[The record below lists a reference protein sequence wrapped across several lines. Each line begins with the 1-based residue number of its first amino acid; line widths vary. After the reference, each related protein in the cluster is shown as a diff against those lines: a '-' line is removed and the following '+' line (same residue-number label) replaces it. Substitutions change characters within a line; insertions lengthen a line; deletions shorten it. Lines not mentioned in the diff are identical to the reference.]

1 MIKKSSCIMINTP
14 EFWYK
19 KDLISK
25 FKTLLLLPFSIIW
38 ILLSLIK
45 RNFAKRYKSHLKVIC
60 IGNLSIGGTGKTP
73 FSIQTYKI
81 LEILGYKPVFLTR
94 GYRGLTKGPIL
105 VNKSHNHKDVG
116 DEALLLSKVGTTI
129 VSSNRCIGAKYI
141 ENLKKNYDVIIMDD
155 GLQNYQLEQ
164 DIKLLLIDKKLL
176 FGNGYCIPAGPL
188 RQTITQGLKKI
199 DAIIF
204 TGDGDIK
211 DINLNFINNIQNFD
225 TKLEI
230 KNTFKTK
237 QNNFLAF
244 CALGN
249 PIKFFNTLKKN
260 NFKIV
265 LTKSFPDHYEYKN
278 KDINTLKEEADN
290 RNLKLITTEKDYVK
304 IDDKENEI
312 SVLPIEINFSKA
324 DGNKFKSFL
333 KEKIND

>member
-1 MIKKSSCIMINTP
+1 MINTP

-45 RNFAKRYKSHLKVIC
+45 KNFAKRYKSHLKVIC

-141 ENLKKNYDVIIMDD
+141 ENLKKNYDIIIMDD

-278 KDINTLKEEADN
+278 KDINTLREEADN

>member
-1 MIKKSSCIMINTP
+1 MINTP

-19 KDLISK
+19 KDLISR

-38 ILLSLIK
+38 ILLSSIK
-45 RNFAKRYKSHLKVIC
+45 KNFAKRYKSHLKVIC

-204 TGDGDIK
+204 TGDGDTK

-230 KNTFKTK
+230 KNNFKTK

>member
-1 MIKKSSCIMINTP
+1 MINTP

-45 RNFAKRYKSHLKVIC
+45 KNFAKRYKSHLKVIC

-225 TKLEI
+225 TKLEL

>member
-1 MIKKSSCIMINTP
+1 MINTP

-176 FGNGYCIPAGPL
+176 FGNGYCVPAGPL
-188 RQTITQGLKKI
+188 RQTITHGLKKI

-225 TKLEI
+225 TKLQI

-265 LTKSFPDHYEYKN
+265 LTKSFPDHYKYKN

-324 DGNKFKSFL
+324 DGNKCKSFL

>member
-1 MIKKSSCIMINTP
+1 MINTP

-45 RNFAKRYKSHLKVIC
+45 KNFVKRYKSHLKVIC

-81 LEILGYKPVFLTR
+81 LETLGYKPVFLTR

-141 ENLKKNYDVIIMDD
+141 ENLKKNYDIIIMDD

-164 DIKLLLIDKKLL
+164 DIKLLLIDKKFL

-237 QNNFLAF
+237 KNNFLAF

-278 KDINTLKEEADN
+278 KDINTLREEADN

>member
-1 MIKKSSCIMINTP
+1 MINTP

-25 FKTLLLLPFSIIW
+25 FKALLLLPFSIIW
-38 ILLSLIK
+38 ILLSSIK
-45 RNFAKRYKSHLKVIC
+45 KNFAKRYKSHLKVIC

-141 ENLKKNYDVIIMDD
+141 ENLKKNYDIIIMDD

-204 TGDGDIK
+204 TGDGDTK

-312 SVLPIEINFSKA
+312 SVLPIEINFNKA

>member
-1 MIKKSSCIMINTP
+1 MINTP

-19 KDLISK
+19 KDLISR

-45 RNFAKRYKSHLKVIC
+45 KNFAKRYKSHLKVIC

-141 ENLKKNYDVIIMDD
+141 ENLKKNYDIIIMDD

-204 TGDGDIK
+204 TGDGDTK

>member
-1 MIKKSSCIMINTP
+1 MINTP
-14 EFWYK
+14 KFWYK
-19 KDLISK
+19 KDFISK
-25 FKTLLLLPFSIIW
+25 FKTLLLLPFSIVW

-45 RNFAKRYKSHLKVIC
+45 KNFVKRYKSHLKVIC

-141 ENLKKNYDVIIMDD
+141 ENLKKNYDIIIMDD

-204 TGDGDIK
+204 TGDGDTK

-249 PIKFFNTLKKN
+249 PVKFFNTLKKN

-278 KDINTLKEEADN
+278 KDINTLKEEANN

>member
-1 MIKKSSCIMINTP
+1 MINTP

-45 RNFAKRYKSHLKVIC
+45 KNFAKRYKSHLKVIC

-141 ENLKKNYDVIIMDD
+141 ENLKKNYDIIIMDD

-204 TGDGDIK
+204 TGDGDTK

-278 KDINTLKEEADN
+278 KDINTLREEADN

>member
-1 MIKKSSCIMINTP
+1 MINTP

-204 TGDGDIK
+204 TGDGDTK

-278 KDINTLKEEADN
+278 KDINTLREEADN

>member
-1 MIKKSSCIMINTP
+1 MINTP

-25 FKTLLLLPFSIIW
+25 FKTLLLLPFSIVW

-45 RNFAKRYKSHLKVIC
+45 KNFVKRYKSHLKVIC

-141 ENLKKNYDVIIMDD
+141 ENLKKNYDIIIMDD

-204 TGDGDIK
+204 TGDGDTK

-278 KDINTLKEEADN
+278 KDINTLREEADN

>member
-1 MIKKSSCIMINTP
+1 MINTP

-19 KDLISK
+19 KDLISR

-141 ENLKKNYDVIIMDD
+141 ENLKKNYDIIIMDD

-230 KNTFKTK
+230 KNNFKTK

-278 KDINTLKEEADN
+278 KDINTLREEADN

>member
-1 MIKKSSCIMINTP
+1 MINTP

-25 FKTLLLLPFSIIW
+25 FKTFLLLPFSIAW

-45 RNFAKRYKSHLKVIC
+45 KNFSKRYKSYLKVIC

-141 ENLKKNYDVIIMDD
+141 ENLKKNYDIIIMDD

-225 TKLEI
+225 TKFEI

-278 KDINTLKEEADN
+278 KDINTLREEADN

>member
-1 MIKKSSCIMINTP
+1 MINTP
-14 EFWYK
+14 KFWYK

-25 FKTLLLLPFSIIW
+25 CKTFLLLPFSIVW

-45 RNFAKRYKSHLKVIC
+45 KNFVKRYKSHLKVIC

-141 ENLKKNYDVIIMDD
+141 ENLKKNYDIIIMDD

-204 TGDGDIK
+204 TGDGDTK

-225 TKLEI
+225 TKLEL
-230 KNTFKTK
+230 KKTFKTK

>member
-1 MIKKSSCIMINTP
+1 MINTP

-45 RNFAKRYKSHLKVIC
+45 KNFVKRYKSHLKVIC

-141 ENLKKNYDVIIMDD
+141 ENLKKNYDIIIMDD

-204 TGDGDIK
+204 TGDGDTK

>member
-1 MIKKSSCIMINTP
+1 MINTP

-25 FKTLLLLPFSIIW
+25 FKTFLLLPFSIAW

-45 RNFAKRYKSHLKVIC
+45 KNFSKRYKSYLKVIC

-94 GYRGLTKGPIL
+94 GYRGLAKGPIL
-105 VNKSHNHKDVG
+105 VNKSHKHKDVG

-129 VSSNRCIGAKYI
+129 VSSNRCKGAKYI
-141 ENLKKNYDVIIMDD
+141 ENLKKNYDIIIMDD

-237 QNNFLAF
+237 KNNFLAF

-265 LTKSFPDHYEYKN
+265 LTKSFPDHYEYKK
-278 KDINTLKEEADN
+278 KDINTLREEADN

>member
-1 MIKKSSCIMINTP
+1 MINTP

-45 RNFAKRYKSHLKVIC
+45 KNFAKRYKSHLKVIC

-141 ENLKKNYDVIIMDD
+141 ENLKKNYDIIIMDD

-230 KNTFKTK
+230 KNNFKTK

-278 KDINTLKEEADN
+278 KDINTLREEADN

>member
-1 MIKKSSCIMINTP
+1 MINTP

-25 FKTLLLLPFSIIW
+25 FKALLLLPFSIIW
-38 ILLSLIK
+38 ILLSSIK
-45 RNFAKRYKSHLKVIC
+45 KNFAKRYKSHLKVIC

-141 ENLKKNYDVIIMDD
+141 ENLKKNYDMIIMDD

-230 KNTFKTK
+230 KNNFKTK

-278 KDINTLKEEADN
+278 KDINALKEEADN

-312 SVLPIEINFSKA
+312 SVLPIEINFSEA

>member
-1 MIKKSSCIMINTP
+1 
-14 EFWYK
+14 
-19 KDLISK
+19 
-25 FKTLLLLPFSIIW
+25 LLPFSIVW

-45 RNFAKRYKSHLKVIC
+45 KNFVKRYKSHLKVIC

-81 LEILGYKPVFLTR
+81 LETLGYKPVFLTR

-141 ENLKKNYDVIIMDD
+141 ENLKKNYDIIIMDD

-204 TGDGDIK
+204 TGDGDTK

-225 TKLEI
+225 TKLEL
-230 KNTFKTK
+230 KKTFKTK

-278 KDINTLKEEADN
+278 KDINTLKEEANN

>member
-1 MIKKSSCIMINTP
+1 MINTP

-129 VSSNRCIGAKYI
+129 VSSNRCVGAKYI

-230 KNTFKTK
+230 KNNFKTK

-278 KDINTLKEEADN
+278 KDINTLREEADN

>member
-1 MIKKSSCIMINTP
+1 MINTP

-45 RNFAKRYKSHLKVIC
+45 KNFVKRYKSHLKVIC

-141 ENLKKNYDVIIMDD
+141 ENLKKNYDIIIMDD

-278 KDINTLKEEADN
+278 KDINTLREEADN

>member
-1 MIKKSSCIMINTP
+1 MINTP

-45 RNFAKRYKSHLKVIC
+45 RNFVKRYKSHLKVIC

-141 ENLKKNYDVIIMDD
+141 ENLKKNYDIIIMDD

-204 TGDGDIK
+204 TGDGDTK

>member
-1 MIKKSSCIMINTP
+1 MINTP

-19 KDLISK
+19 KDLISR

-129 VSSNRCIGAKYI
+129 VSSNRCVGAKYI
-141 ENLKKNYDVIIMDD
+141 ENLKKNYDIIIMDD

-204 TGDGDIK
+204 TGDGNIK

-265 LTKSFPDHYEYKN
+265 LTKSFPDHYEYKI
-278 KDINTLKEEADN
+278 KDINTLREEADN

-312 SVLPIEINFSKA
+312 SVLPIVINFSEA

>member
-1 MIKKSSCIMINTP
+1 MINTP
-14 EFWYK
+14 EFWFK
-19 KDLISK
+19 KDLISR

-141 ENLKKNYDVIIMDD
+141 EKLKKNYDIIIMDD

-164 DIKLLLIDKKLL
+164 DIKLLLIDKKFL

-278 KDINTLKEEADN
+278 KDINTLREEAYN

>member
-1 MIKKSSCIMINTP
+1 MINTP

-45 RNFAKRYKSHLKVIC
+45 KNFAKRYKSHLKVIC

-129 VSSNRCIGAKYI
+129 VSSNRCVGAKYI

-278 KDINTLKEEADN
+278 KDINTLREEADN

>member
-1 MIKKSSCIMINTP
+1 MINTP
-14 EFWYK
+14 KFWYK

-25 FKTLLLLPFSIIW
+25 LKTLLLLPFSIVW

-45 RNFAKRYKSHLKVIC
+45 KNFVKRYKSHLKVIC

-141 ENLKKNYDVIIMDD
+141 ENLKKNYDIIIMDD

-204 TGDGDIK
+204 TGDGDTK

-278 KDINTLKEEADN
+278 KDINTLKEEANN

>member
-1 MIKKSSCIMINTP
+1 MINTP

-45 RNFAKRYKSHLKVIC
+45 KNFAKRYKSHLKVIC

-230 KNTFKTK
+230 KNNFKTK

-265 LTKSFPDHYEYKN
+265 LTKSFPDHYKYKN

>member
-1 MIKKSSCIMINTP
+1 MINTP

-19 KDLISK
+19 KDLISR

-141 ENLKKNYDVIIMDD
+141 ENLKKNYDIIIMDD

-230 KNTFKTK
+230 KNNFKTK

-265 LTKSFPDHYEYKN
+265 LTKSFPDHYKYKN
-278 KDINTLKEEADN
+278 KDINTLREEADN

-312 SVLPIEINFSKA
+312 SVLRIEINFSKA

>member
-1 MIKKSSCIMINTP
+1 MINTP

-19 KDLISK
+19 KDLISR

-230 KNTFKTK
+230 KNNFKTK

>member
-25 FKTLLLLPFSIIW
+25 FKALLLLPFSIIW

-60 IGNLSIGGTGKTP
+60 VGNLSIGGTGKTP

-265 LTKSFPDHYEYKN
+265 LTKSFPDHYKYKN

>member
-1 MIKKSSCIMINTP
+1 MINTP

-19 KDLISK
+19 KDLISR

-278 KDINTLKEEADN
+278 KDINTLREEADN

>member
-1 MIKKSSCIMINTP
+1 MINTP

-45 RNFAKRYKSHLKVIC
+45 KNFAKRYKSHLKVIC

-230 KNTFKTK
+230 KNNFKTK

>member
-1 MIKKSSCIMINTP
+1 MINTP

-45 RNFAKRYKSHLKVIC
+45 KNFAKRYKSHLQVIC

-81 LEILGYKPVFLTR
+81 LEILGYKPVFLTK
-94 GYRGLTKGPIL
+94 GYKGLTKGPVL
-105 VNKSHNHKDVG
+105 VNKSHNHKDIG

-141 ENLKKNYDVIIMDD
+141 ENLKKNYDIIIMDD
-155 GLQNYQLEQ
+155 GLQNYQLKQ

-176 FGNGYCIPAGPL
+176 FGNGYCVPAGPL

-230 KNTFKTK
+230 KNNFKTK

-260 NFKIV
+260 NFNIV

-278 KDINTLKEEADN
+278 KDINTLREEADN

>member
-1 MIKKSSCIMINTP
+1 MINTP

-25 FKTLLLLPFSIIW
+25 FKTLLLLPFSIVW

-45 RNFAKRYKSHLKVIC
+45 KNFAKRYKSHLQVIC

-141 ENLKKNYDVIIMDD
+141 ENLKKNYDIIIMDD

-278 KDINTLKEEADN
+278 KDINTLREEADN

>member
-1 MIKKSSCIMINTP
+1 MINTP
-14 EFWYK
+14 KFWYK

-25 FKTLLLLPFSIIW
+25 LKTFLLLPFSIIW

-45 RNFAKRYKSHLKVIC
+45 KNFVKRYKSHLKVIC

-141 ENLKKNYDVIIMDD
+141 ENLKKNYDIIIMDD

-230 KNTFKTK
+230 KNNFKTK

>member
-1 MIKKSSCIMINTP
+1 MINTP

-19 KDLISK
+19 KDLISR

-94 GYRGLTKGPIL
+94 GYRGLRKGPIL

-141 ENLKKNYDVIIMDD
+141 ENLKKNYDIIIMDD

-230 KNTFKTK
+230 KNNFKTK

>member
-19 KDLISK
+19 KDLISR

-45 RNFAKRYKSHLKVIC
+45 KNFAKRYKSHLKVIC

-129 VSSNRCIGAKYI
+129 VSSNRCVGAKYI

-278 KDINTLKEEADN
+278 KDINTLREDADN

-312 SVLPIEINFSKA
+312 SVLPIEINFSEA

>member
-1 MIKKSSCIMINTP
+1 MINTP

-25 FKTLLLLPFSIIW
+25 FKTLLLLPFSIVW

-45 RNFAKRYKSHLKVIC
+45 KNFVKRYKSHLKVIC

-94 GYRGLTKGPIL
+94 GYRGLTKGPTL

-141 ENLKKNYDVIIMDD
+141 ENLKKNYDIIIMDD

>member
-1 MIKKSSCIMINTP
+1 MINTP

-19 KDLISK
+19 KDLISR

-204 TGDGDIK
+204 TGDDDIK

>member
-1 MIKKSSCIMINTP
+1 MINTP

-45 RNFAKRYKSHLKVIC
+45 KNFAKRYKSHLKVIC

-81 LEILGYKPVFLTR
+81 LETLGYKPVFLTR

-141 ENLKKNYDVIIMDD
+141 ENLKKNYDIIIMDD

-204 TGDGDIK
+204 TGDGDTK

-225 TKLEI
+225 TKLEL
-230 KNTFKTK
+230 KKTFKTK

-278 KDINTLKEEADN
+278 KDINTLKEEANN